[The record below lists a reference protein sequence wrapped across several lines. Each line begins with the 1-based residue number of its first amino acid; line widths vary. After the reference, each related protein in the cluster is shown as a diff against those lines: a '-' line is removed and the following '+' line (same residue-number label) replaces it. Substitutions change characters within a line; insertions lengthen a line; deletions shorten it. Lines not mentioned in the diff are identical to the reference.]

1 MEEFFKWLFDDPT
14 FQIASQSTPSIAVAL
29 FGGLIALFYRT
40 SQKLSV
46 RLFVGGLLGAAF
58 AGFLTD
64 LLVRYLGGGDLLR
77 VLSVSLSGFC
87 ARDVLDIFRKKFLK
101 TLEKMDKDNE

>member
-1 MEEFFKWLFDDPT
+1 MDDFFRWLLNDPT
-14 FQIASQSTPSIAVAL
+14 FKITSQSMPAIPVAL

-40 SQKLSV
+40 SQRLSV

-87 ARDVLDIFRKKFLK
+87 ARDVLDMFRRKFLK
-101 TLEKMDKDNE
+101 ALDKVDSDDR

>member
-1 MEEFFKWLFDDPT
+1 MEDFFKWLLDDPT
-14 FQIASQSTPSIAVAL
+14 FHIASQSIPSIAIAL
-29 FGGLIALFYRT
+29 FGGMLALFYRT

-46 RLFVGGLLGAAF
+46 RLFIGGLLGAAF

-77 VLSVSLSGFC
+77 VLAVSLSGFC
-87 ARDVLDIFRKKFLK
+87 ARDVLDIFRRKFLK
-101 TLEKMDKDNE
+101 ALDKVDPDDR